1 MARKADSKK
10 TAAKKSG
17 ARKSSSKKTVQD
29 TLEEIMAPEET
40 AEISPDVTAETI
52 EVEKLGPK
60 VKKIRLEMGLTQNQV
75 AQALHVTPGFICNV
89 ENNRTAMSLRV
100 LIFYAKLTGRTLDS
114 IIGLVSRDYE
124 KTALDNEILE
134 EVSKLSEEG
143 KKKLLKT
150 LKIWN

>member
-1 MARKADSKK
+1 MPANTTKK
-10 TAAKKSG
+10 SSAKKETAKKSS
-17 ARKSSSKKTVQD
+17 AKSSQAQ
-29 TLEEIMAPEET
+29 EIMA
-40 AEISPDVTAETI
+40 ADSV
-52 EVEKLGPK
+52 EVDKLGPK
-60 VKKIRLEMGLTQNQV
+60 VKKIRLEMGLTQNEV
-75 AQALHVTPGFICNV
+75 AKALHVTPGFICNV

-100 LIFYAKLTGRTLDS
+100 LIYYAKLTGRTLDS
-114 IIGLVSRDYE
+114 IIGLVSSDYE

>member
-1 MARKADSKK
+1 MPRKAAS
-10 TAAKKSG
+10 
-17 ARKSSSKKTVQD
+17 RKNTEVRNEAVNI
-29 TLEEIMAPEET
+29 TPEEAAANT
-40 AEISPDVTAETI
+40 ETV

-100 LIFYAKLTGRTLDS
+100 LIYYAKLTGRTLDS
-114 IIGLVSRDYE
+114 IIGLVSQDYE
-124 KTALDNEILE
+124 KTALDNELVAEISKMDE
-134 EVSKLSEEG
+134 ESKT
-143 KKKLLKT
+143 KLLKT